1 MAKKTTTT
9 GSVDFDKFRLRKF
22 VDRLIDMG
30 EVEVHDEPVPMAQLS
45 GYIEGTPKASLFRQA
60 GPDRLEVIGNVMG
73 SRRRMAAAFDV
84 PVEDVVGEYQRR
96 ADNPQTVFDV
106 PSDEAPVHEVV
117 LQRDEI
123 DMTRLHFHPQHEYDG
138 GVYISSGIDYCIDP
152 ETGKSN
158 VGCRRMMLRDRHSVS
173 FNATAKSDLRGIYR
187 GCVER
192 GERLP
197 VSFTVGAHPLDFMAA
212 AGRST
217 GDEVEMVGTMRG
229 EPVPLVKCLTN
240 DLRVPA
246 DAEMIFEGYFDEHGY
261 REPEGPFG
269 EGYGYYGAMHMD
281 PIFHVTA
288 ITRRKDVLYQSIQ
301 HGTSHAREET
311 DSGAM
316 GPIRT
321 EASVMRLLKKVVKEP
336 VAVCANFRAPQMIR
350 IAIRQHEEGEAR
362 KAIEAIFDSMP
373 MAKHVYVVD
382 EDIDV
387 TDGAEMDWAMAG
399 RFQAD
404 KDLIVLSKRPGF
416 FMDISADEDGL
427 TAKAGFDC
435 TKPFGQRD
443 AVIIRR
449 PKAPAFEGRVRYQTV
464 RQALEEGGPMYFTH
478 LMSAVGSE
486 DGRDVTMA
494 LDELRNEGIL
504 VRLED
509 GEYALYRGDD
519 SEITRKPGDEIN
531 VTGLATPEFGR
542 D

>member
-1 MAKKTTTT
+1 MAK
-9 GSVDFDKFRLRKF
+9 SFEPDFDKFRLRKF
-22 VDRLIDMG
+22 VDRLINID
-30 EVEVHDEPVPMAQLS
+30 EVEVQGKPVTMAQLS

-60 GPDRLEVIGNVMG
+60 GPERLEVVGNVMG

-84 PVEDVVGEYQRR
+84 DVADVVEEYQRR
-96 ADNPQTVFDV
+96 IDNPQTVVEV
-106 PSDEAPVHEVV
+106 PSNEAPVHEVV
-117 LQRDEI
+117 LQGDDI
-123 DMTRLHFHPQHEYDG
+123 DMTKLHFHPQHEFDG
-138 GVYISSGIDYCIDP
+138 GVYISSGIDYSIDP

-158 VGCRRMMLRDRHSVS
+158 VGCRRMMLRDRNSVS
-173 FNATAKSDLRGIYR
+173 FNATAQSDLRGIYR
-187 GCVER
+187 KCVER

-197 VSFTVGAHPLDFMAA
+197 VSFTVGAHPMDFMAA

-217 GDEVEMVGTMRG
+217 GDEVEMVGTLRG

-240 DLRVPA
+240 DLRIPA
-246 DAEMIFEGYFDEHGY
+246 DAEMVLEGYFDEHGY

-281 PIFHVTA
+281 PIFHITA
-288 ITRRKDVLYQSIQ
+288 ITQRKDVLYQSIQ

-321 EASVMRLLKKVVKEP
+321 EAAVMRLLKKVIRQP
-336 VAVCANFRAPQMIR
+336 VAVCANFRAPQLIR
-350 IAIRQHEEGEAR
+350 IAICQHEEGEAR
-362 KAIEAIFDSMP
+362 KAIEAIFDAMP

-382 EDIDV
+382 DDIDV

-404 KDLIVLSKRPGF
+404 KDLIVLSNRPGF
-416 FMDISADEDGL
+416 FMDISADENGR

-435 TKPFGQRD
+435 TMPVGHRD
-443 AVIIRR
+443 PVIYRR
-449 PKAPAFEGRVRYQTV
+449 PKAPELKGQVRYQTV
-464 RQALEEGGPMYFTH
+464 RQALEEAGPMYFTH
-478 LMSAVGSE
+478 LMTAVGSE

-494 LDELRNEGIL
+494 LDELRNEGAL

-509 GEYALYRGDD
+509 GEYALYTGDD
-519 SEITRKPGDEIN
+519 AELTRKPGDPIN
-531 VTGLATPEFGR
+531 ITGLATPDFGR
-542 D
+542 R